1 MPEDKKM
8 PMLPKSKTEAPK
20 MLENK
25 SHKNP
30 LNIWMIISAVLAVVT
45 VVLIMMWPK
54 AGAGNGG
61 VKAISTDD
69 AGTKLVEF
77 VNKIYGPQIGL
88 STLKSVETKSGLYQI
103 TVTVDN
109 NGQAVDQV
117 VFMTQDGLMF
127 IPQALDITQV
137 ESEYETF
144 LQQQGTMPVGEEQP
158 ANPEDAA
165 AL

>member
-1 MPEDKKM
+1 
-8 PMLPKSKTEAPK
+8 
-20 MLENK
+20 MLESKGNK
-25 SHKNP
+25 TP
-30 LNIWMIISAVLAVVT
+30 LNIWMIISAVLAVVV
-45 VVLIMMWPK
+45 VVLVVMWPK
-54 AGAGNGG
+54 AGASNGS
-61 VKAISTDD
+61 VKAISTAD
-69 AGTKLVEF
+69 AGAKLVEF

-127 IPQALDITQV
+127 IPQSLDIAQV
-137 ESEYETF
+137 ESEYEAF
-144 LQQQGTMPVGEEQP
+144 LQQQGTIPAGEEQP
-158 ANPEDAA
+158 ENPEDAA